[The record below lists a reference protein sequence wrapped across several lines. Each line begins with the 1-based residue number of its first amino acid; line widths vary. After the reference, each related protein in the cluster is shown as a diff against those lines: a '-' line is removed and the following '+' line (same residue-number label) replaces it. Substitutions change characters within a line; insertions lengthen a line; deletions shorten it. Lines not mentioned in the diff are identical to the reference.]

1 MDGLDAVIEFL
12 GYHESK
18 PTVVPC
24 ICGSRRISTRFN
36 APSRVHT
43 QGGGVRV
50 YEPRCRKCSKCGFE
64 GGFGSNESE
73 SRDNWNKA
81 VKEAKNEGDRRR
93 QA

>member
-36 APSRVHT
+36 ATSRVHT
-43 QGGGVRV
+43 Q
-50 YEPRCRKCSKCGFE
+50 

-81 VKEAKNEGDRRR
+81 VKEAKNEGDRNRL
-93 QA
+93 

>member
-1 MDGLDAVIEFL
+1 MEGLDAVIEFL
-12 GYHESK
+12 GYHEIK

-24 ICGSRRISTRFN
+24 ICGSRRSSTRFN
-36 APSRVHT
+36 ATSRVHT
-43 QGGGVRV
+43 Q
-50 YEPRCRKCSKCGFE
+50 

>member
-1 MDGLDAVIEFL
+1 MEGLDAVIEFL

-18 PTVVPC
+18 PTVAPC

-36 APSRVHT
+36 ATSRVHT
-43 QGGGVRV
+43 Q
-50 YEPRCRKCSKCGFE
+50 

-81 VKEAKNEGDRRR
+81 VKEAKNEGDRNRR
-93 QA
+93 